1 MAETQAGPEDIVVIP
16 DSSRIPSK
24 RPSSS
29 STPSGT
35 VECLSDFY
43 DQRTV
48 RAKQES
54 QQISGSTASRSGRS
68 AGVAFS
74 EGGIRSAAFCSGAL
88 SRMLL
93 ENVLPDYLSCVSGGG
108 YTGTAFVEWK
118 ERQKR
123 NGHNSIII
131 VMIANDMTNSLT
143 PCDKTLATC
152 ATGNVPFQVFG
163 IQQCS

>member
-1 MAETQAGPEDIVVIP
+1 MNLIKQFLVCVPERPFKLRWQKHKQVLRILLSFLIP
-16 DSSRIPSK
+16 RTYLQRGHHP
-24 RPSSS
+24 PAH
-29 STPSGT
+29 PSGT

-108 YTGTAFVEWK
+108 YTGAAFVEWK

-123 NGHNSIII
+123 NGHNS
-131 VMIANDMTNSLT
+131 DDS
-143 PCDKTLATC
+143 K
-152 ATGNVPFQVFG
+152 
-163 IQQCS
+163 

>member
-16 DSSRIPSK
+16 DSSHIPSK

-108 YTGTAFVEWK
+108 YTGAAFVEWK
-118 ERQKR
+118 EGKSVM
-123 NGHNSIII
+123 GII

-152 ATGNVPFQVFG
+152 ATGNFPFQVFC

>member
-16 DSSRIPSK
+16 DCSHIPSK

-108 YTGTAFVEWK
+108 YTGAAFVEWK

-123 NGHNSIII
+123 NGHNS
-131 VMIANDMTNSLT
+131 DDS
-143 PCDKTLATC
+143 K
-152 ATGNVPFQVFG
+152 
-163 IQQCS
+163 